1 MRKAKFSHDFLG
13 DCEFQGYTRDEDY
26 NGFACPY
33 FSYDQAMPILQAWVE
48 HGLAANYDENSD
60 EFVFEVSGGD
70 AGNEFQRFGA
80 IYADGLKLYP
90 IGVFDWIWTEVEN
103 SELESDSD
111 CTRVARLFKT
121 PAEEL
126 IKLNPSKWRATFS
139 DIHGEDLRLL
149 SNSLIN
155 LSVLAARMSA
165 YIDARG
171 GEGGKDRGHVEAVN
185 EQNRRAEKVR
195 VVFGFQHP
203 KADMDIPLS

>member
-111 CTRVARLFKT
+111 FTRVARLFKT
-121 PAEEL
+121 PTEEL
-126 IKLNPSKWRATFS
+126 IKLEPSKWRATFS
-139 DIHGEDLRLL
+139 DIHPEDLRLL

-155 LSVLAARMSA
+155 LSVLAARMSG

-171 GEGGKDRGHVEAVN
+171 GEGGRDNGHEAAMK
-185 EQNRRAEKVR
+185 EQNQRAAKVR
-195 VVFGFQHP
+195 EALGFQHP
-203 KADMDIPLS
+203 NADIDVT

>member
-1 MRKAKFSHDFLG
+1 MREAKFSHDFLG
-13 DCEFQGYTRDEDY
+13 DSEFRGYTRDENY

-60 EFVFEVSGGD
+60 EFVFEVSGGE
-70 AGNEFQRFGA
+70 AGNEFQKFGA

-90 IGVFDWIWTEVEN
+90 IGVFEWIWSEVEN
-103 SELESDSD
+103 SELESGSD
-111 CTRVARLFKT
+111 FTRVARLFKT

-126 IKLNPSKWRATFS
+126 VKLEPSKWRSTFS
-139 DIHGEDLRLL
+139 DIHPEDLRLL

-171 GEGGKDRGHVEAVN
+171 GEGGQDNGHETAVK
-185 EQNRRAEKVR
+185 EQNQRAAKVR
-195 VVFGFQHP
+195 EALGFRHP
-203 KADMDIPLS
+203 NADINFT

>member
-126 IKLNPSKWRATFS
+126 VKLEPSKWEATFS
-139 DIHGEDLRLL
+139 DIPRGFK
-149 SNSLIN
+149 
-155 LSVLAARMSA
+155 AA
-165 YIDARG
+165 IEQLDQPLGARG
-171 GEGGKDRGHVEAVN
+171 AN
-185 EQNRRAEKVR
+185 ERVYRR
-195 VVFGFQHP
+195 
-203 KADMDIPLS
+203 